1 MNNYNIGDIYQEM
14 EIYLIKSMKRNLSK
28 HLKEEAKYGFNWTQW
43 QVEKLK
49 EIKRFQ
55 RENSE
60 IIGNYQNRITKEVSS
75 QLKYQFKEGTKQA
88 QRHFKKAVKN
98 GYKYDG
104 RMNKSFFT
112 INDGKVKS
120 LINSVNNDLKTAN
133 TATLRMIND
142 QYREIIY
149 KATMFASNGVLT
161 PSQAIDMA
169 TKDFLSRGLNSIEY
183 SNGARVNI
191 ASYAKMA
198 VNTAHQRAQLQGEGE
213 FRKKIGNPL
222 IKITKHGTPC
232 KLCQKWEGRVLI
244 DDVYSGGTEKDGNYP
259 LLSEAMNQG
268 LYHPNC
274 RHGVGTYYPELS
286 DIEFDENGPTEETL
300 KNYQE
305 DLNYCNLQISRFN
318 RLSVGSL
325 YKDNILRYSQ
335 KKEQW
340 EERKNFMLG
349 SGDKHNSSVLPHKLM
364 QAVDKI
370 KDLDQNKAISYLQLQ
385 EEKIVNSDIEHA
397 IFILDDGT
405 CCHSYGVKDNVWPY
419 DDLYND
425 ASLRG
430 RKILY
435 MTHNHPK
442 GESNYSFDGDD
453 RRLWSNN
460 EDLLILRYIDEK
472 YTCQFSR
479 LDPTVINDLKSV
491 EIGDMTFEN
500 FQHDWNVREALSSE
514 GKYGYWRKENIQINR
529 K

>member
-28 HLKEEAKYGFNWTQW
+28 HLKEEAKYGFDWTQW

-75 QLKYQFKEGTKQA
+75 QLKSQFKEGTKQA
-88 QRHFKKAVKN
+88 QKHFKKAVKN

-104 RMNKSFFT
+104 RMNKSFFA
-112 INDGKVKS
+112 INDRKVKS

-142 QYREIIY
+142 QYRKIIH

-161 PSQAIDMA
+161 KTQAIDMA

-244 DDVYSGGTEKDGNYP
+244 DDVYSGGNKNDGKYP
-259 LLSEAMNQG
+259 LLSQAMNQG

-274 RHGVGTYYPELS
+274 KHGVATYYPELS

-305 DLNYCNLQISRFN
+305 DLNYCNLQINRFN

-325 YKDNILRYSQ
+325 DEENIKKYSS

-340 EERKNFMLG
+340 ELAKKKIENNSKIIDKLSKEEKYAITSYLSSDSYIINNALMNDFHLDERLTKVVDDLSSALEKIPNT
-349 SGDKHNSSVLPHKLM
+349 SGTFNRSLFFYDEVGKKEFINSLDSDPIIFKGFTSMAKDIYDENDDVRLIMHVTKGKDISVLNPREQEVMLNKNAKFKFLKKYEKD
-364 QAVDKI
+364 DKI
-370 KDLDQNKAISYLQLQ
+370 FIEL
-385 EEKIVNSDIEHA
+385 EEIE
-397 IFILDDGT
+397 
-405 CCHSYGVKDNVWPY
+405 
-419 DDLYND
+419 
-425 ASLRG
+425 
-430 RKILY
+430 
-435 MTHNHPK
+435 
-442 GESNYSFDGDD
+442 
-453 RRLWSNN
+453 
-460 EDLLILRYIDEK
+460 
-472 YTCQFSR
+472 
-479 LDPTVINDLKSV
+479 
-491 EIGDMTFEN
+491 
-500 FQHDWNVREALSSE
+500 
-514 GKYGYWRKENIQINR
+514 
-529 K
+529 